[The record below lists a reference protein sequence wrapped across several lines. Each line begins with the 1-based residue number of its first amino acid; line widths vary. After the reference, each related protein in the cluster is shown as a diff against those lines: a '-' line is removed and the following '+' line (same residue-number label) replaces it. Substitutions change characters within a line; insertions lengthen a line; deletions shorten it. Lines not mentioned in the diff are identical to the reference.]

1 MVAALPDDIL
11 DELRVLVN
19 TVLLP
24 GGGSCRAWRRRGI
37 VPVPKPHQLFTPSA
51 IDTGGGTYMR
61 PPRAD
66 ETDMENRRFLALSV
80 LPFLPRY
87 FFLSVLFV
95 LSVCVLSCLSCFLSL
110 CVSGPDVS
118 CVFFCLVCPCCL
130 VCLAFFM
137 ILCPALCLAVFVLS
151 CLSCFFYD
159 LMSCAVSCVFFWFV
173 CSSSLCYRYWWHGD
187 GTDMRTPRTDG
198 TDMRTPFLLVTP
210 VVTCWLHWCL
220 LTCLLAVLAG
230 HAGAWLLVVLSD
242 HAAACLLVVLAGCAC
257 FLAGIGGAVK
267 LRSSTSVCLFF
278 FMSVSVFLVFLNNP
292 PTPTQPNT
300 PQPTLPHPTPP
311 RTHTTPPPHTPT
323 PTTHHTL
330 PHPPLTTRHHYM

>member
-1 MVAALPDDIL
+1 MP
-11 DELRVLVN
+11 LRRHARHEPPPGRR
-19 TVLLP
+19 TVLTSTLNSSLSS
-24 GGGSCRAWRRRGI
+24 GRA
-37 VPVPKPHQLFTPSA
+37 
-51 IDTGGGTYMR
+51 
-61 PPRAD
+61 
-66 ETDMENRRFLALSV
+66 RF
-80 LPFLPRY
+80 FLP
-87 FFLSVLFV
+87 
-95 LSVCVLSCLSCFLSL
+95 CLS
-110 CVSGPDVS
+110 
-118 CVFFCLVCPCCL
+118 
-130 VCLAFFM
+130 
-137 ILCPALCLAVFVLS
+137 VLS

-159 LMSCAVSCVFFWFV
+159 LMSCAVSCFFFWFV
-173 CSSSLCYRYWWHGD
+173 RSSSLCYRYWWHGD

-292 PTPTQPNT
+292 PTPTQHNPTHHNLPYPIPHPPAHT
-300 PQPTLPHPTPP
+300 PHHLHTLPH
-311 RTHTTPPPHTPT
+311 PPHTPT
-323 PTTHHTL
+323 PPTHHT
-330 PHPPLTTRHHYM
+330 PPLHVSF

>member
-1 MVAALPDDIL
+1 MP
-11 DELRVLVN
+11 LRRHARHEPPPGRR
-19 TVLLP
+19 TVLTSTLNSSLSS
-24 GGGSCRAWRRRGI
+24 GRA
-37 VPVPKPHQLFTPSA
+37 
-51 IDTGGGTYMR
+51 
-61 PPRAD
+61 
-66 ETDMENRRFLALSV
+66 RF
-80 LPFLPRY
+80 FLP
-87 FFLSVLFV
+87 
-95 LSVCVLSCLSCFLSL
+95 CLS
-110 CVSGPDVS
+110 
-118 CVFFCLVCPCCL
+118 
-130 VCLAFFM
+130 
-137 ILCPALCLAVFVLS
+137 VLS

-159 LMSCAVSCVFFWFV
+159 LMSCAVSCGFCVVLSCFFYYLMSCAVSCGFFWFV

-242 HAAACLLVVLAGCAC
+242 HAAACLLVVLAGCDC

-323 PTTHHTL
+323 PTTHSHT
-330 PHPPLTTRHHYM
+330 PHSPHATTTCKFLSLQHVNL

>member
-1 MVAALPDDIL
+1 M
-11 DELRVLVN
+11 LVN

-118 CVFFCLVCPCCL
+118 CVFFGLVCPCCL

-137 ILCPALCLAVFVLS
+137 ILCPALCLAF
-151 CLSCFFYD
+151 
-159 LMSCAVSCVFFWFV
+159 FFWFV
-173 CSSSLCYRYWWHGD
+173 
-187 GTDMRTPRTDG
+187 
-198 TDMRTPFLLVTP
+198 
-210 VVTCWLHWCL
+210 
-220 LTCLLAVLAG
+220 
-230 HAGAWLLVVLSD
+230 
-242 HAAACLLVVLAGCAC
+242 
-257 FLAGIGGAVK
+257 
-267 LRSSTSVCLFF
+267 
-278 FMSVSVFLVFLNNP
+278 
-292 PTPTQPNT
+292 
-300 PQPTLPHPTPP
+300 
-311 RTHTTPPPHTPT
+311 
-323 PTTHHTL
+323 
-330 PHPPLTTRHHYM
+330 